1 MASNIATIL
10 IKLETQTADFKT
22 KLTTAGKQMETFGK
36 KTVTSTGKAEKGFK
50 GLQEKIRNTAGG
62 IAAVQG
68 PLGPFAGRLN
78 AIGSILGRVS
88 GTMLLFTA
96 ISAGVALGIKKM
108 ISAVS
113 NAERQFGKLEAILKA
128 TGGAAGLTLVEI
140 EDLAQKIGI
149 ETLASVQGVR
159 DAAGIMLTFKSITGD
174 TFKSALSL
182 AQDLAEVGFGDLKT
196 ASTQLGKAL
205 EDPIV
210 GLGALKRVGV
220 SFSDEQKEMIRVLD
234 MTGRKAQAQE
244 IILKALNE
252 QVGGAGKKAAKG
264 LAGAVDSLGEKLN
277 IFFETSDFGIAIV
290 NGLTWAINALANAF
304 DDTDKAASS
313 MKSLSKVE
321 AEIER
326 IQKQIDDRTKLLED
340 QSIIGLDPESEDKR
354 LNDLQKKLEQFYA
367 RKKDLETKEEI
378 EKNKKKNSN
387 EPIIT
392 QESKLA
398 KARKDNNEEFIK
410 QNKHEIDGFGKTES
424 ELRLHNKLY
433 EIQEKLFKEL
443 KSTGV
448 DAQVAVQEQ
457 MAITTPLIIEQ
468 ERLYTEAA
476 NRQRD
481 LDAIAKGVGDTFSS
495 VGDKIS
501 DAMFRGKLATLNFKD
516 ILLEAVIALQKMVFK
531 VLVLDEI
538 QRKIEERIKGSKGF
552 SLGDIFGAISGAF
565 GGNGGAMAGDG
576 YASGGTV
583 QANTPS
589 LVGERGPELFVPNSS
604 GKIVNGSD
612 TRSAMS
618 GGSGVNITQNLNFT
632 VGITNTVRAEVMNML
647 PAIQQSTLNA
657 VAEAK
662 QRGGK
667 FSKAFG

>member
-36 KTVTSTGKAEKGFK
+36 KTVDSTAKAEKGFK
-50 GLQEKIRNTAGG
+50 GLQEKLRNTAGG

-78 AIGSILGRVS
+78 ALGAIIGRVTFS
-88 GTMLLFTA
+88 MLIFTA
-96 ISAGVALGIKKM
+96 ATAGTLLVMKKM
-108 ISAVS
+108 VAAVS
-113 NAERQFGKLEAILKA
+113 NSERQFGKLTAILKA
-128 TGGAAGLTLVEI
+128 TGGAAGLTLSDI
-140 EDLAQKIGI
+140 EDLSQKIGI

-174 TFKSALSL
+174 TFREALTL

-205 EDPIV
+205 EDPIA

-220 SFSDEQKEMIRVLD
+220 SFTDQQKETIRVLT
-234 MTGRKAQAQE
+234 MTGRKAEAQT
-244 IILKALNE
+244 IILKALKTQLGE
-252 QVGGAGKKAAKG
+252 SGPEAAKG
-264 LAGAVDSLGEKLN
+264 FAGAVDSLGERFN
-277 IFFETSDFGIAIV
+277 IFFEQATVGIKITE
-290 NGLTWAINALANAF
+290 GLTWAIQGLADAF
-304 DDTDKAASS
+304 ANTDKEASTFQGI
-313 MKSLSKVE
+313 KQVE
-321 AEIER
+321 KEIER
-326 IQKQIDDRTKLLED
+326 IQKQIDKKSEEAKG
-340 QSIIGLDPESEDKR
+340 SILGLDEEDTR
-354 LNDLQKKLEQFYA
+354 LAFLQEHIQTFYAQLKKLREEEEKAKDKINSKKAIQQINDLAEL
-367 RKKDLETKEEI
+367 RKKN
-378 EKNKKKNSN
+378 NK
-387 EPIIT
+387 
-392 QESKLA
+392 
-398 KARKDNNEEFIK
+398 EFIK
-410 QNKHEIDGFGKTES
+410 QNQHEIEGFGKTES

-443 KSTGV
+443 KSTSA
-448 DAQVAVQEQ
+448 DAQEQVREQ
-457 MAITTPLIIEQ
+457 MEATTPIIIEQ
-468 ERLYTEAA
+468 NKLYEEAA

-481 LDAIAKGVGDTFSS
+481 LDAVAKGVGDTFSS

>member
-36 KTVTSTGKAEKGFK
+36 KTVDSTAKAEKGFK
-50 GLQEKIRNTAGG
+50 GLQEKLRNTAGG

-78 AIGSILGRVS
+78 ALGAIIGRVTFS
-88 GTMLLFTA
+88 MLIFTA
-96 ISAGVALGIKKM
+96 ATAGTLLVMKKM
-108 ISAVS
+108 VAAVS
-113 NAERQFGKLEAILKA
+113 NSERQFGKLTAILKA
-128 TGGAAGLTLVEI
+128 TGGAAGLTLSDI
-140 EDLAQKIGI
+140 EDLSQKIGI

-174 TFKSALSL
+174 TFREALTL

-205 EDPIV
+205 EDPIA

-220 SFSDEQKEMIRVLD
+220 SFTDQQKETIRVLT
-234 MTGRKAQAQE
+234 MTGRKAEAQT
-244 IILKALNE
+244 IILKALKTQLGE
-252 QVGGAGKKAAKG
+252 SGPEAAKG
-264 LAGAVDSLGEKLN
+264 FAGAVDSLGERFN
-277 IFFETSDFGIAIV
+277 IFFEQATVGIKITE
-290 NGLTWAINALANAF
+290 GLTWAIQGLADAF
-304 DDTDKAASS
+304 ANTDKEASTFQGI
-313 MKSLSKVE
+313 KQVE
-321 AEIER
+321 KEIER
-326 IQKQIDDRTKLLED
+326 IQKQIDKKSEEAKG
-340 QSIIGLDPESEDKR
+340 SILGLDEEDTR
-354 LNDLQKKLEQFYA
+354 LAFLQEHIQTFYAQLKKLREEDEKAKDKINSKKAIQEINDLAEL
-367 RKKDLETKEEI
+367 RKKN
-378 EKNKKKNSN
+378 NK
-387 EPIIT
+387 
-392 QESKLA
+392 
-398 KARKDNNEEFIK
+398 EFIK
-410 QNKHEIDGFGKTES
+410 QNQHEIEGFGKTES

-443 KSTGV
+443 KSTSA
-448 DAQVAVQEQ
+448 DAQEQVREQ
-457 MAITTPLIIEQ
+457 MEETTPIIIEQ
-468 ERLYTEAA
+468 NKLYEEAA

-481 LDAIAKGVGDTFSS
+481 LDAVAKGVGDTFSS

>member
-36 KTVTSTGKAEKGFK
+36 KTVDSTAKAEKGFK
-50 GLQEKIRNTAGG
+50 GLQEKLRNTAGG

-78 AIGSILGRVS
+78 ALGAIIGRVTFS
-88 GTMLLFTA
+88 MLIFTA
-96 ISAGVALGIKKM
+96 ATAGTLLVMKKM
-108 ISAVS
+108 VAAVS
-113 NAERQFGKLEAILKA
+113 NSERQFGKLEAILKA
-128 TGGAAGLTLVEI
+128 TGGAAGLTLSDI
-140 EDLAQKIGI
+140 EDLSQKIGI

-174 TFKSALSL
+174 TFREALTL

-205 EDPIV
+205 EDPIA

-220 SFSDEQKEMIRVLD
+220 SFTDQQKETIRVLT
-234 MTGRKAQAQE
+234 MTGRKAEAQT
-244 IILKALNE
+244 IILKALKTQLGE
-252 QVGGAGKKAAKG
+252 SGPEAAKG
-264 LAGAVDSLGEKLN
+264 FAGAVDSLGERFN
-277 IFFETSDFGIAIV
+277 IFFEQATVGIKITE
-290 NGLTWAINALANAF
+290 GLTWAIQGLANAF
-304 DDTDKAASS
+304 ANTDKEASTFQGI
-313 MKSLSKVE
+313 KQVE
-321 AEIER
+321 KEIER
-326 IQKQIDDRTKLLED
+326 IQKQIDKKSEEAKG
-340 QSIIGLDPESEDKR
+340 SILGLDEEDTR
-354 LNDLQKKLEQFYA
+354 LAFLQEHIQTFYAQLKKLREEDEKAKDKINSKKAIQQINDLAEL
-367 RKKDLETKEEI
+367 RKKN
-378 EKNKKKNSN
+378 NK
-387 EPIIT
+387 
-392 QESKLA
+392 
-398 KARKDNNEEFIK
+398 EFIK
-410 QNKHEIDGFGKTES
+410 QNQHEIEGFGKTES

-443 KSTGV
+443 KSTSA
-448 DAQVAVQEQ
+448 DAQEQVREQ
-457 MAITTPLIIEQ
+457 MEATTPIIIEQ
-468 ERLYTEAA
+468 NKLYEEAA

-481 LDAIAKGVGDTFSS
+481 LDAVAKGVGDTFSS

>member
-36 KTVTSTGKAEKGFK
+36 KTVDSTAKAEKGFK
-50 GLQEKIRNTAGG
+50 GLQEKLRNTAGG

-78 AIGSILGRVS
+78 ALGAIIGRVTFS
-88 GTMLLFTA
+88 MLIFTA
-96 ISAGVALGIKKM
+96 ATAGTLLVMKKM
-108 ISAVS
+108 VAAVS
-113 NAERQFGKLEAILKA
+113 NSERQFGKLTAILKA
-128 TGGAAGLTLVEI
+128 TGGAAGLTLSDI
-140 EDLAQKIGI
+140 EDLSQKIGI

-174 TFKSALSL
+174 TFREALTL

-205 EDPIV
+205 EDPIA

-220 SFSDEQKEMIRVLD
+220 SFTDQQKETIRVLT
-234 MTGRKAQAQE
+234 MTGRKAEAQT
-244 IILKALNE
+244 IILKALKTQLGE
-252 QVGGAGKKAAKG
+252 SGPEAAKG
-264 LAGAVDSLGEKLN
+264 FAGAVDSLGERFN
-277 IFFETSDFGIAIV
+277 IFFEQATVGIKITE
-290 NGLTWAINALANAF
+290 GLTWAIQGLADAF
-304 DDTDKAASS
+304 ANTDKEASTFQGI
-313 MKSLSKVE
+313 KQVE
-321 AEIER
+321 KEIER
-326 IQKQIDDRTKLLED
+326 IQKQIDKKSEEAKG
-340 QSIIGLDPESEDKR
+340 SILGLDEEDTR
-354 LNDLQKKLEQFYA
+354 LAFLQEHIQTFYAQLKKLREEDEKAKDKINSKKAIQQINDLAEL
-367 RKKDLETKEEI
+367 RKKN
-378 EKNKKKNSN
+378 NK
-387 EPIIT
+387 
-392 QESKLA
+392 
-398 KARKDNNEEFIK
+398 EFIK
-410 QNKHEIDGFGKTES
+410 QNQHEIEGFGKTES

-443 KSTGV
+443 KSTSA
-448 DAQVAVQEQ
+448 DAQEQVREQ
-457 MAITTPLIIEQ
+457 MEATTPIIIEQ
-468 ERLYTEAA
+468 NKLYEEAA

-481 LDAIAKGVGDTFSS
+481 LDAVAKGVGDTFSS

-565 GGNGGAMAGDG
+565 GGNGGNVGAHAGSAG
-576 YASGGTV
+576 GGTI
-583 QANTPS
+583 QQGSPT
-589 LVGERGPELFVPNSS
+589 LVGERGPELFIPNSA
-604 GKIVNGSD
+604 GNIKNNSD
-612 TRSAMS
+612 SKSLMS

>member
-36 KTVTSTGKAEKGFK
+36 KTVDSTAKAEKGFK
-50 GLQEKIRNTAGG
+50 GLQEKLRNTAGG

-78 AIGSILGRVS
+78 ALGAIIGRVTFS
-88 GTMLLFTA
+88 MLIFTA
-96 ISAGVALGIKKM
+96 ATAGTLLVMKKM
-108 ISAVS
+108 VAAVS
-113 NAERQFGKLEAILKA
+113 NSERQFGKLTAILRA
-128 TGGAAGLTLVEI
+128 TGGAAGLTLSDI
-140 EDLAQKIGI
+140 EDLSQKIGI

-174 TFKSALSL
+174 TFREALTL

-205 EDPIV
+205 EDPIA

-220 SFSDEQKEMIRVLD
+220 SFTDQQKETIRVLT
-234 MTGRKAQAQE
+234 MTGRKAEAQT
-244 IILKALNE
+244 IILKALKTQLGE
-252 QVGGAGKKAAKG
+252 SGPEAAKG
-264 LAGAVDSLGEKLN
+264 FAGAVDSLGERFN
-277 IFFETSDFGIAIV
+277 IFFEQATVGIKITE
-290 NGLTWAINALANAF
+290 GLTWAIQGLADAF
-304 DDTDKAASS
+304 ANTDKEASTFQGI
-313 MKSLSKVE
+313 KQVE
-321 AEIER
+321 KEIER
-326 IQKQIDDRTKLLED
+326 IQKQIDKKSEEAKG
-340 QSIIGLDPESEDKR
+340 SILGLDEEDTR
-354 LNDLQKKLEQFYA
+354 LAFLQEHIQTFYAQLKKLREEDEKAKDKINSKKAIQQINDLAEL
-367 RKKDLETKEEI
+367 RKKN
-378 EKNKKKNSN
+378 NK
-387 EPIIT
+387 
-392 QESKLA
+392 
-398 KARKDNNEEFIK
+398 EFIK
-410 QNKHEIDGFGKTES
+410 QNQHEIEGFGKTES

-443 KSTGV
+443 KSTSA
-448 DAQVAVQEQ
+448 DAQEQVREQ
-457 MAITTPLIIEQ
+457 MEATTPIIIEQ
-468 ERLYTEAA
+468 NKLYEEAA

-481 LDAIAKGVGDTFSS
+481 LDAVAKGVGDTFSS

>member
-36 KTVTSTGKAEKGFK
+36 KTVDSTAKAEKGFK
-50 GLQEKIRNTAGG
+50 GLQEKLRNTAGG

-78 AIGSILGRVS
+78 ALGAIIGRVTFS
-88 GTMLLFTA
+88 MLIFTA
-96 ISAGVALGIKKM
+96 ATAGTLLVMKKM
-108 ISAVS
+108 VAAVS
-113 NAERQFGKLEAILKA
+113 NSERQFGKLTAILKA
-128 TGGAAGLTLVEI
+128 TGGAAGLTLSDI
-140 EDLAQKIGI
+140 EDLSQKIGI

-174 TFKSALSL
+174 TFREALTL

-205 EDPIV
+205 EDPIA

-220 SFSDEQKEMIRVLD
+220 SFTDQQKETIRVLT
-234 MTGRKAQAQE
+234 MTGRKAEAQT
-244 IILKALNE
+244 IILKALKTQLGE
-252 QVGGAGKKAAKG
+252 SGPEAAKG
-264 LAGAVDSLGEKLN
+264 FAGAVDSLGERFN
-277 IFFETSDFGIAIV
+277 IFFEQATVGIKITE
-290 NGLTWAINALANAF
+290 GLTWAIQGLADAF
-304 DDTDKAASS
+304 ANTDKEASTFQGI
-313 MKSLSKVE
+313 KQVE
-321 AEIER
+321 KEIER
-326 IQKQIDDRTKLLED
+326 IQKQIDKKSEEAKG
-340 QSIIGLDPESEDKR
+340 SILGLDEEDTR
-354 LNDLQKKLEQFYA
+354 LGFLQEHIQTFYAQLKKLREEEEKAKDKINSKKAIQQINDLAEL
-367 RKKDLETKEEI
+367 RKKN
-378 EKNKKKNSN
+378 NK
-387 EPIIT
+387 
-392 QESKLA
+392 
-398 KARKDNNEEFIK
+398 EFIK
-410 QNKHEIDGFGKTES
+410 QNQHEIEGFGKTES

-443 KSTGV
+443 KSTSA
-448 DAQVAVQEQ
+448 DAQEQVREQ
-457 MAITTPLIIEQ
+457 MEATTPIIIEQ
-468 ERLYTEAA
+468 NKLYEEAA

-481 LDAIAKGVGDTFSS
+481 LDAVAKGVGDTFSS

>member
-36 KTVTSTGKAEKGFK
+36 KTVDSTAKAEKGFK
-50 GLQEKIRNTAGG
+50 GLQEKLRNTAGG

-78 AIGSILGRVS
+78 ALGAIIGRVTFS
-88 GTMLLFTA
+88 MLIFTA
-96 ISAGVALGIKKM
+96 ATAGTLLVIKKM
-108 ISAVS
+108 VAAVS
-113 NAERQFGKLEAILKA
+113 NSERQFGKLEAILKA
-128 TGGAAGLTLVEI
+128 TGHAAGLTLSDI
-140 EDLAQKIGI
+140 EDLSQQIGI

-174 TFKSALSL
+174 TFREALTL

-205 EDPIV
+205 EDPIA

-252 QVGGAGKKAAKG
+252 QVGKAGKKAAKG
-264 LAGAVDSLGEKLN
+264 FAGAVDSLGERFN
-277 IFFETSDFGIAIV
+277 IFFEQATVGIAITE
-290 NGLTWAINALANAF
+290 GLTWAIQGLADAF
-304 DDTDKAASS
+304 ANTDKEASTF
-313 MKSLSKVE
+313 KGIKQVE
-321 AEIER
+321 KEIER
-326 IQKQIDDRTKLLED
+326 IQKQIDKKSEEAKGL
-340 QSIIGLDPESEDKR
+340 IPGLDEEDTR
-354 LNDLQKKLEQFYA
+354 LGFLQEHIQTFYAQLKKLREEDEKAKDKINSKKAIQQINDLAEL
-367 RKKDLETKEEI
+367 RKKN
-378 EKNKKKNSN
+378 NK
-387 EPIIT
+387 
-392 QESKLA
+392 
-398 KARKDNNEEFIK
+398 EFIK
-410 QNKHEIDGFGKTES
+410 QNQHEIEGFGKTES

-443 KSTGV
+443 KSTSA
-448 DAQVAVQEQ
+448 DAQEQVREQ
-457 MAITTPLIIEQ
+457 MEATTPIIIEQ
-468 ERLYTEAA
+468 NKLYEEAA

-481 LDAIAKGVGDTFSS
+481 LDAVAKGVGDTFSS

>member
-36 KTVTSTGKAEKGFK
+36 KTVDSTAKAEKGFK
-50 GLQEKIRNTAGG
+50 GLQEKLRNTAGG

-78 AIGSILGRVS
+78 ALGAIIGRVTFS
-88 GTMLLFTA
+88 MLIFTA
-96 ISAGVALGIKKM
+96 ATAGTLLVMKKM
-108 ISAVS
+108 VAAVS
-113 NAERQFGKLEAILKA
+113 NSERQFGKLTAILKA
-128 TGGAAGLTLVEI
+128 TGGAAGLTLSDI
-140 EDLAQKIGI
+140 EDLSQKIGI

-174 TFKSALSL
+174 TFREALTL

-205 EDPIV
+205 EDPIA

-220 SFSDEQKEMIRVLD
+220 SFTDQQKETIRVLT
-234 MTGRKAQAQE
+234 MTGRKAEAQT
-244 IILKALNE
+244 IILKALKTQLGE
-252 QVGGAGKKAAKG
+252 SGPEAAKG
-264 LAGAVDSLGEKLN
+264 FAGAVDSLGERFN
-277 IFFETSDFGIAIV
+277 IFFEQATVGIKITE
-290 NGLTWAINALANAF
+290 GLTWAIQGLADAF
-304 DDTDKAASS
+304 ANTDKEASTFQGI
-313 MKSLSKVE
+313 KQVE
-321 AEIER
+321 KEIER
-326 IQKQIDDRTKLLED
+326 IQKQIDKKSEEAKG
-340 QSIIGLDPESEDKR
+340 SILGLDEEDTR
-354 LNDLQKKLEQFYA
+354 LAFLQEHIQTFYAQLKKLREEDEKAKDKINSKKAIQQINDLAEL
-367 RKKDLETKEEI
+367 RKKN
-378 EKNKKKNSN
+378 NK
-387 EPIIT
+387 
-392 QESKLA
+392 
-398 KARKDNNEEFIK
+398 EFIK
-410 QNKHEIDGFGKTES
+410 QNQHEIEGFGKTES

-443 KSTGV
+443 KSTSA
-448 DAQVAVQEQ
+448 DAQEQVREQ
-457 MAITTPLIIEQ
+457 MEATTPIIIEQ
-468 ERLYTEAA
+468 NKLYEEAA

-481 LDAIAKGVGDTFSS
+481 LDAVAKGVGDTFSS

-565 GGNGGAMAGDG
+565 GGNGGAIAGDG

>member
-290 NGLTWAINALANAF
+290 NGLTWAMNKLANAF

-321 AEIER
+321 AEIEK
-326 IQKQIDDRTKLLED
+326 IQKQIDARSKLLAD
-340 QSIIGLDPESEDKR
+340 QSIIGLDPQSEDKR
-354 LNDLQKKLEQFYA
+354 LNDLQKKYMEFIFQQKLLKVED
-367 RKKDLETKEEI
+367 KVNKDKLD
-378 EKNKKKNSN
+378 KN
-387 EPIIT
+387 PAIT

-565 GGNGGAMAGDG
+565 GGNGGAIAGDG

>member
-36 KTVTSTGKAEKGFK
+36 KTVDSTAKAEKGFK
-50 GLQEKIRNTAGG
+50 GLQEKLRNTAGG

-78 AIGSILGRVS
+78 ALGAIIGRVTFS
-88 GTMLLFTA
+88 MLIFTA
-96 ISAGVALGIKKM
+96 ATAGTLLVMKKM
-108 ISAVS
+108 VAAVS
-113 NAERQFGKLEAILKA
+113 NSERQFGKLEAILKA
-128 TGGAAGLTLVEI
+128 TGHAAGLTLSDI
-140 EDLAQKIGI
+140 EDLSQQIGI

-205 EDPIV
+205 EDPIA

-220 SFSDEQKEMIRVLD
+220 SFTDQQKETIRVLT
-234 MTGRKAQAQE
+234 MTGRKAEAQT
-244 IILKALNE
+244 IILKALKTQLGE
-252 QVGGAGKKAAKG
+252 SGPEAAKG
-264 LAGAVDSLGEKLN
+264 FAGAVDSLGERFN
-277 IFFETSDFGIAIV
+277 IFFEQATVGIAITE
-290 NGLTWAINALANAF
+290 GLTWAIQGLADAF
-304 DDTDKAASS
+304 ANTDKEASTF
-313 MKSLSKVE
+313 KGIKQVE
-321 AEIER
+321 KEIER
-326 IQKQIDDRTKLLED
+326 IQKQIDKKIEESKDF
-340 QSIIGLDPESEDKR
+340 IPGLDETDTR
-354 LNDLQKKLEQFYA
+354 LGFLQEHIQTFYAQLKKLREEEEKA
-367 RKKDLETKEEI
+367 KAKISNKKAVEEVNKLANIRKK
-378 EKNKKKNSN
+378 
-387 EPIIT
+387 
-392 QESKLA
+392 
-398 KARKDNNEEFIK
+398 NNEEFVK
-410 QNKHEIDGFGKTES
+410 QNQHEIEGFGKTES

-443 KSTGV
+443 KSTSA
-448 DAQVAVQEQ
+448 DAQEQVREQ
-457 MAITTPLIIEQ
+457 MEATTPIIIEQ
-468 ERLYTEAA
+468 NKLYEEAA

-481 LDAIAKGVGDTFSS
+481 LDAVAKGVGDTFSS

-565 GGNGGAMAGDG
+565 GGNDGAMAGDG

>member
-36 KTVTSTGKAEKGFK
+36 KTVDSTAKAEKGFK
-50 GLQEKIRNTAGG
+50 GLQEKLRNTAGG

-78 AIGSILGRVS
+78 ALGAIIGRVTFS
-88 GTMLLFTA
+88 MLIFTA
-96 ISAGVALGIKKM
+96 ATAGTLLVMKKM
-108 ISAVS
+108 VAAVS
-113 NAERQFGKLEAILKA
+113 NSERQFGKLTAILRA
-128 TGGAAGLTLVEI
+128 TGGAAGLTLSDI
-140 EDLAQKIGI
+140 EDLSQKIGI

-174 TFKSALSL
+174 TFREALTL

-205 EDPIV
+205 EDPIA

-220 SFSDEQKEMIRVLD
+220 SFTDQQKETIRVLT
-234 MTGRKAQAQE
+234 MTGRKAEAQT
-244 IILKALNE
+244 IILKALKTQLGE
-252 QVGGAGKKAAKG
+252 SGPEAAKG
-264 LAGAVDSLGEKLN
+264 FAGAVDSLGERFN
-277 IFFETSDFGIAIV
+277 IFFEQATVGIKITE
-290 NGLTWAINALANAF
+290 GLTWAIQGLADAF
-304 DDTDKAASS
+304 ANTDKEASTFQGI
-313 MKSLSKVE
+313 KQVE
-321 AEIER
+321 KEIER
-326 IQKQIDDRTKLLED
+326 IQKQIDKKSEEAKG
-340 QSIIGLDPESEDKR
+340 SILGLDEEDTR
-354 LNDLQKKLEQFYA
+354 LAFLQEHIQTFYAQLKKLREEEEKAKDKINSKKAIQQINDLAEL
-367 RKKDLETKEEI
+367 RKKN
-378 EKNKKKNSN
+378 NK
-387 EPIIT
+387 
-392 QESKLA
+392 
-398 KARKDNNEEFIK
+398 EFIK
-410 QNKHEIDGFGKTES
+410 QNQHEIEGFGKTES

-443 KSTGV
+443 KSTSA
-448 DAQVAVQEQ
+448 DAQEQVREQ
-457 MAITTPLIIEQ
+457 MEATTPIIIEQ
-468 ERLYTEAA
+468 NKLYEEAA

-481 LDAIAKGVGDTFSS
+481 LDAVAKGVGDTFSS

>member
-1 MASNIATIL
+1 
-10 IKLETQTADFKT
+10 
-22 KLTTAGKQMETFGK
+22 
-36 KTVTSTGKAEKGFK
+36 
-50 GLQEKIRNTAGG
+50 
-62 IAAVQG
+62 
-68 PLGPFAGRLN
+68 
-78 AIGSILGRVS
+78 
-88 GTMLLFTA
+88 MLLFTA
-96 ISAGVALGIKKM
+96 ISATVALAIKKM

-205 EDPIV
+205 EDPVV

-264 LAGAVDSLGEKLN
+264 LSGAVDSLGEKLN

-290 NGLTWAINALANAF
+290 NGLTWAINKLANAF

-321 AEIER
+321 AEIEK
-326 IQKQIDDRTKLLED
+326 IQKQIDARSKLLAD
-340 QSIIGLDPESEDKR
+340 QSIIGLDPQSEDKR
-354 LNDLQKKLEQFYA
+354 LNDLQKKYMEFIFQQKLLKVEDKVNKDKLDKNPA
-367 RKKDLETKEEI
+367 ITEAHKLRNIRKK
-378 EKNKKKNSN
+378 
-387 EPIIT
+387 
-392 QESKLA
+392 
-398 KARKDNNEEFIK
+398 NNEEFIK
-410 QNKHEIDGFGKTES
+410 QNQHEIEGFGKTES

-443 KSTGV
+443 KSTGA
-448 DAQVAVQEQ
+448 DAQEQVREQ
-457 MAITTPLIIEQ
+457 MEATTPIIIEQ
-468 ERLYTEAA
+468 NKLYEEAA

-481 LDAIAKGVGDTFSS
+481 LDAVAKGVGETFSD

-565 GGNGGAMAGDG
+565 GGNGGAMCRRWICFWW
-576 YASGGTV
+576 Y
-583 QANTPS
+583 
-589 LVGERGPELFVPNSS
+589 
-604 GKIVNGSD
+604 
-612 TRSAMS
+612 
-618 GGSGVNITQNLNFT
+618 
-632 VGITNTVRAEVMNML
+632 
-647 PAIQQSTLNA
+647 
-657 VAEAK
+657 
-662 QRGGK
+662 
-667 FSKAFG
+667 

>member
-78 AIGSILGRVS
+78 ALGAIIGRVTFS
-88 GTMLLFTA
+88 MLIFTA
-96 ISAGVALGIKKM
+96 ATAGTLLVIKKM
-108 ISAVS
+108 VAAVS
-113 NAERQFGKLEAILKA
+113 NSERQFGKLTAILKA
-128 TGGAAGLTLVEI
+128 TGGAAGLTLSDI
-140 EDLAQKIGI
+140 EDLSQKIGI

-205 EDPIV
+205 EDPIA

-321 AEIER
+321 AEIEK
-326 IQKQIDDRTKLLED
+326 IQKQIDARSKLLAD

-354 LNDLQKKLEQFYA
+354 LNDLQKKYMEFIFQQKLLKVEDKVNKDKLDKNPA
-367 RKKDLETKEEI
+367 ITEAHKLRNIRKK
-378 EKNKKKNSN
+378 
-387 EPIIT
+387 
-392 QESKLA
+392 
-398 KARKDNNEEFIK
+398 NNEEFIK
-410 QNKHEIDGFGKTES
+410 QNQHEIEGFGKTES

-443 KSTGV
+443 KSTGA
-448 DAQVAVQEQ
+448 DAQEQVREQ
-457 MAITTPLIIEQ
+457 MEATTPIIIEQ
-468 ERLYTEAA
+468 NRLYEEAA

>member
-36 KTVTSTGKAEKGFK
+36 KTVDSTAKAEKGFK
-50 GLQEKIRNTAGG
+50 GLQEKLRNTAGG

-78 AIGSILGRVS
+78 ALGAIIGRVTFS
-88 GTMLLFTA
+88 MLIFTA
-96 ISAGVALGIKKM
+96 ATAGTLLVIKKM
-108 ISAVS
+108 VAAVS
-113 NAERQFGKLEAILKA
+113 NSERQFGKLTAILKA
-128 TGGAAGLTLVEI
+128 TGGAAGLTLSDI
-140 EDLAQKIGI
+140 EDLSQKIGI

-174 TFKSALSL
+174 TFREALTL

-205 EDPIV
+205 EDPIA

-220 SFSDEQKEMIRVLD
+220 SFTDQQKETIRVLT
-234 MTGRKAQAQE
+234 MTGRKAEAQT
-244 IILKALNE
+244 IILKALKTQLGE
-252 QVGGAGKKAAKG
+252 SGPEAAKG
-264 LAGAVDSLGEKLN
+264 FAGAVDSLGERFN
-277 IFFETSDFGIAIV
+277 IFFEQATVGIKITE
-290 NGLTWAINALANAF
+290 GLTWAIQGLANAF
-304 DDTDKAASS
+304 ANTDKEASTFQGI
-313 MKSLSKVE
+313 KQVE
-321 AEIER
+321 KEIER
-326 IQKQIDDRTKLLED
+326 IQKQIDKKSEEAKG
-340 QSIIGLDPESEDKR
+340 SILGLDEEDTR
-354 LNDLQKKLEQFYA
+354 LAFLQEHIQTFYAQLKKLREEDEKAKDKINSKKAIQQINDLAEL
-367 RKKDLETKEEI
+367 RKKN
-378 EKNKKKNSN
+378 NK
-387 EPIIT
+387 
-392 QESKLA
+392 
-398 KARKDNNEEFIK
+398 EFIK
-410 QNKHEIDGFGKTES
+410 QNQHEIEGFGKTES

-443 KSTGV
+443 KSTSA
-448 DAQVAVQEQ
+448 DAQEQVREQ
-457 MAITTPLIIEQ
+457 MEATTPIIIEQ
-468 ERLYTEAA
+468 NKLYEEAA

-481 LDAIAKGVGDTFSS
+481 LDAVAKGVGDTFSS

-565 GGNGGAMAGDG
+565 GGNGGAIEGDG

>member
-22 KLTTAGKQMETFGK
+22 KLTTAGKQVETFGK

-50 GLQEKIRNTAGG
+50 GLQEKLRNTAGG

-78 AIGSILGRVS
+78 AIGAIMGRVS

-96 ISAGVALGIKKM
+96 ISAGLALGIKKM

-149 ETLASVQGVR
+149 ETLASVSGVR

-264 LAGAVDSLGEKLN
+264 LAGAIDSLGEKLN

-290 NGLTWAINALANAF
+290 NGLTWAMNKLANAF

-321 AEIER
+321 AEIEK
-326 IQKQIDDRTKLLED
+326 IQKQIDARSKLLAD
-340 QSIIGLDPESEDKR
+340 QSIIGLDPQSEDKR
-354 LNDLQKKLEQFYA
+354 LNDLQKKYMEFIFQQKLLKVED
-367 RKKDLETKEEI
+367 KVNKDKLD
-378 EKNKKKNSN
+378 KN
-387 EPIIT
+387 PAIT

-565 GGNGGAMAGDG
+565 GGNGGAIAGDG

>member
-36 KTVTSTGKAEKGFK
+36 KTVDSTAKAEKGFK
-50 GLQEKIRNTAGG
+50 GLQEKLRNTAGG

-78 AIGSILGRVS
+78 ALGAIIGRVTFS
-88 GTMLLFTA
+88 MLIFTA
-96 ISAGVALGIKKM
+96 ATAGTLLVMKKM
-108 ISAVS
+108 VAAVS
-113 NAERQFGKLEAILKA
+113 NSERQFGKLTAILKA
-128 TGGAAGLTLVEI
+128 TGGAAGLTLSDI
-140 EDLAQKIGI
+140 EDLSQKIGI

-174 TFKSALSL
+174 TFREALTL

-205 EDPIV
+205 EDPIA

-220 SFSDEQKEMIRVLD
+220 SFTDQQKETIRVLT
-234 MTGRKAQAQE
+234 MTGRKAEAQT
-244 IILKALNE
+244 IILKALKE
-252 QVGGAGKKAAKG
+252 QLGESGPEAAKG
-264 LAGAVDSLGEKLN
+264 FAGAVDSLGERFN
-277 IFFETSDFGIAIV
+277 IFFEQATVGIKITE
-290 NGLTWAINALANAF
+290 GLTWAIQGLADAF
-304 DDTDKAASS
+304 ANTDKEASTFQGI
-313 MKSLSKVE
+313 KQVE
-321 AEIER
+321 KEIER
-326 IQKQIDDRTKLLED
+326 IQKQIDKKSEEAKG
-340 QSIIGLDPESEDKR
+340 SILGLDEEDTR
-354 LNDLQKKLEQFYA
+354 LGFLQEHIQTFYAQLKKLREEEEKAKDKINSKKAIQQINDLAEL
-367 RKKDLETKEEI
+367 RKKN
-378 EKNKKKNSN
+378 NK
-387 EPIIT
+387 
-392 QESKLA
+392 
-398 KARKDNNEEFIK
+398 EFIK
-410 QNKHEIDGFGKTES
+410 QNQHEIEGFGKTES

-443 KSTGV
+443 KSTSA
-448 DAQVAVQEQ
+448 DAQEQVREQ
-457 MAITTPLIIEQ
+457 MEATTPIIIEQ
-468 ERLYTEAA
+468 NKLYEEAA

-481 LDAIAKGVGDTFSS
+481 LDAVAKGVGDTFSS

>member
-10 IKLETQTADFKT
+10 IKLETQTSGFKT
-22 KLTTAGKQMETFGK
+22 KLNTASKQVETFGK
-36 KTVTSTGKAEKGFK
+36 KTVTSTKKAEKGFK
-50 GLQEKIRNTAGG
+50 GLQEKLRNTAGG

-78 AIGSILGRVS
+78 AIGAIMGRVS

-128 TGGAAGLTLVEI
+128 TGGAAGLTLEEI
-140 EDLAQKIGI
+140 EGLAQKIGI
-149 ETLASVQGVR
+149 ETLASVSGVR

-205 EDPIV
+205 EDPIA

-220 SFSDEQKEMIRVLD
+220 SFSDEQRELIRVLD
-234 MTGRKAQAQE
+234 MTGRKAKAQE

-277 IFFETSDFGIAIV
+277 LFFETSDTGIAIV

-304 DDTDKAASS
+304 GDTDKAASS
-313 MKSLSKVE
+313 MKSLSKVD
-321 AEIER
+321 AEIAR
-326 IQKQIDDRTKLLED
+326 IQKQIQARTKLLEET
-340 QSIIGLDPESEDKR
+340 SIIGLDEEAEDKR
-354 LNDLQKKLEQFYA
+354 LNDLQKKYEEFIFQKKLLETEDKINKEKISNKPIIKESNKLA
-367 RKKDLETKEEI
+367 NIRKKN
-378 EKNKKKNSN
+378 NK
-387 EPIIT
+387 
-392 QESKLA
+392 
-398 KARKDNNEEFIK
+398 EFIK
-410 QNKHEIDGFGKTES
+410 QNQHEIDGFGKTES

-443 KSTGV
+443 KSTGA
-448 DAQVAVQEQ
+448 DAQEQVREQ
-457 MAITTPLIIEQ
+457 MEATTPLIIEQ
-468 ERLYTEAA
+468 NKLYEEAA

-495 VGDKIS
+495 LGDKIS
-501 DAMFRGKLATLNFKD
+501 DAMFRGKLSTLNFKD

-538 QRKIEERIKGSKGF
+538 QRKIEERIKKGRGGF
-552 SLGDIFGAISGAF
+552 SLGDVFGSIAGVFGGGSSGADI
-565 GGNGGAMAGDG
+565 GGSH
-576 YASGGTV
+576 ASGGTI
-583 QANTPS
+583 QTNTPS
-589 LVGERGPELFVPNSS
+589 LVGERGPELFIPNSS

-612 TRSAMS
+612 TKSAM
-618 GGSGVNITQNLNFT
+618 GGSSGVNITQNLNFT

>member
-36 KTVTSTGKAEKGFK
+36 KTVASTAQAEKGFK
-50 GLQEKIRNTAGG
+50 GLQEKLRNTAGG

-78 AIGSILGRVS
+78 ALGAIIGRVTFS
-88 GTMLLFTA
+88 MLIFTA
-96 ISAGVALGIKKM
+96 ATAGTLLVMKKM
-108 ISAVS
+108 VAAVS
-113 NAERQFGKLEAILKA
+113 NSERQFGKLTAILKA
-128 TGGAAGLTLVEI
+128 TGGAAGLTLSDI
-140 EDLAQKIGI
+140 EDLSQQIGI

-205 EDPIV
+205 EDPIA

-252 QVGGAGKKAAKG
+252 QVGKAGKKAAKG
-264 LAGAVDSLGEKLN
+264 FAGAVDSLGERFN
-277 IFFETSDFGIAIV
+277 IFFEQATVGIAITE
-290 NGLTWAINALANAF
+290 GLTWAIQGLADA
-304 DDTDKAASS
+304 DKEASTF
-313 MKSLSKVE
+313 KGIKQVE
-321 AEIER
+321 KEIER
-326 IQKQIDDRTKLLED
+326 IQKQIDKKIEESKDF
-340 QSIIGLDPESEDKR
+340 IPGLDETDTR
-354 LNDLQKKLEQFYA
+354 LGFLQEHIQTFYAQLKKLREEEEKA
-367 RKKDLETKEEI
+367 KAKISNKKAVEEVNKLANIRKK
-378 EKNKKKNSN
+378 
-387 EPIIT
+387 
-392 QESKLA
+392 
-398 KARKDNNEEFIK
+398 NNEEFVK
-410 QNKHEIDGFGKTES
+410 QNQHEIEGFGKTES

-443 KSTGV
+443 KSTSA
-448 DAQVAVQEQ
+448 DAQEQVREQ
-457 MAITTPLIIEQ
+457 MEATTPIIIEQ
-468 ERLYTEAA
+468 NKLYEEAA

-481 LDAIAKGVGDTFSS
+481 LDAVAKGVGDTFSS

-565 GGNGGAMAGDG
+565 GGNGGAIEGDG

>member
-36 KTVTSTGKAEKGFK
+36 KTVDSTAKAEKGFK
-50 GLQEKIRNTAGG
+50 GLQEKLRNTAGG

-78 AIGSILGRVS
+78 ALGAIIGRVTFS
-88 GTMLLFTA
+88 MLIFTA
-96 ISAGVALGIKKM
+96 ATAGTLLVMKKM
-108 ISAVS
+108 VAAVS
-113 NAERQFGKLEAILKA
+113 NSERQFGKLTAILKA
-128 TGGAAGLTLVEI
+128 TGGAAGLTLSDI
-140 EDLAQKIGI
+140 EDLSQKIGI

-174 TFKSALSL
+174 TFREALTL

-205 EDPIV
+205 EDPIA

-220 SFSDEQKEMIRVLD
+220 SFTDQQKETIRVLT
-234 MTGRKAQAQE
+234 MTGRKAEAQT
-244 IILKALNE
+244 IILKALKTQLGE
-252 QVGGAGKKAAKG
+252 SGPEAAKG
-264 LAGAVDSLGEKLN
+264 FAGAVDSLGERFN
-277 IFFETSDFGIAIV
+277 IFFEQATVGIKITE
-290 NGLTWAINALANAF
+290 GLTWAIQGLADAF
-304 DDTDKAASS
+304 ANTDKEASTFQGI
-313 MKSLSKVE
+313 KQVE
-321 AEIER
+321 KEIER
-326 IQKQIDDRTKLLED
+326 IQKQIDKKSEEAKG
-340 QSIIGLDPESEDKR
+340 SILGLDEEDTR
-354 LNDLQKKLEQFYA
+354 LAFLQEHIQTFYAQLKKLREEDEKAKDKINSKKAIQQINDLAEL
-367 RKKDLETKEEI
+367 RKKN
-378 EKNKKKNSN
+378 NK
-387 EPIIT
+387 
-392 QESKLA
+392 
-398 KARKDNNEEFIK
+398 EFIK
-410 QNKHEIDGFGKTES
+410 QNQHEIEGFGKTES

-443 KSTGV
+443 KSTSA
-448 DAQVAVQEQ
+448 DAQEQVREQ
-457 MAITTPLIIEQ
+457 MEATTPIIIEQ
-468 ERLYTEAA
+468 NKLYEEAA

-481 LDAIAKGVGDTFSS
+481 LDAVAKGVGDTFSS

>member
-36 KTVTSTGKAEKGFK
+36 KTVDSTAKAEKGFK
-50 GLQEKIRNTAGG
+50 GLQEKLRNTAGG

-78 AIGSILGRVS
+78 ALGAIIGRVTFS
-88 GTMLLFTA
+88 MLIFTA
-96 ISAGVALGIKKM
+96 ATAGTLLVMKKM
-108 ISAVS
+108 VAAVS
-113 NAERQFGKLEAILKA
+113 NSERQFGKLTAILKA
-128 TGGAAGLTLVEI
+128 TGGAAGLTLSDI
-140 EDLAQKIGI
+140 EDLSQKIGI

-174 TFKSALSL
+174 TFREALTL

-205 EDPIV
+205 EDPIA

-220 SFSDEQKEMIRVLD
+220 SFTDQQKETIRVLT
-234 MTGRKAQAQE
+234 MTGRKAEAQT
-244 IILKALNE
+244 IILKALKTQLGE
-252 QVGGAGKKAAKG
+252 SGPEAAKG
-264 LAGAVDSLGEKLN
+264 FAGAVDSLGERFN
-277 IFFETSDFGIAIV
+277 IFFEQATVGIKITE
-290 NGLTWAINALANAF
+290 GLTWAIQGLADAF
-304 DDTDKAASS
+304 ANTDKEASTFQGI
-313 MKSLSKVE
+313 KQVE
-321 AEIER
+321 KEIER
-326 IQKQIDDRTKLLED
+326 IQKQIDKKSEEAKDF
-340 QSIIGLDPESEDKR
+340 IPGLDETDTRLGFLQEHIQTFYAQLKKLREEEEKAKDKINSKKAIQQI
-354 LNDLQKKLEQFYA
+354 NDLAEL
-367 RKKDLETKEEI
+367 RKKN
-378 EKNKKKNSN
+378 NK
-387 EPIIT
+387 
-392 QESKLA
+392 
-398 KARKDNNEEFIK
+398 EFIK
-410 QNKHEIDGFGKTES
+410 QNQHEIEGFGKTES

-443 KSTGV
+443 KSTSA
-448 DAQVAVQEQ
+448 DAQEQVREQ
-457 MAITTPLIIEQ
+457 MEATTPIIIEQ
-468 ERLYTEAA
+468 NKLYEEAA

-481 LDAIAKGVGDTFSS
+481 LDAVAKGVGDTFSS

>member
-36 KTVTSTGKAEKGFK
+36 KTVASTAQAEKGFK
-50 GLQEKIRNTAGG
+50 GLQEKLRNTAGG

-78 AIGSILGRVS
+78 ALGAIIGRVTFS
-88 GTMLLFTA
+88 MLIFTA
-96 ISAGVALGIKKM
+96 ATAGTLLVMKKM
-108 ISAVS
+108 VAAVS
-113 NAERQFGKLEAILKA
+113 NSERQFGKLTAILKA
-128 TGGAAGLTLVEI
+128 TGGAAGLTLSDI
-140 EDLAQKIGI
+140 EDLSQKIGI

-205 EDPIV
+205 EDPIA

-220 SFSDEQKEMIRVLD
+220 SFTDQQKETIRVLT
-234 MTGRKAQAQE
+234 MTGRKAEAQT
-244 IILKALNE
+244 IILKALKTQLGE
-252 QVGGAGKKAAKG
+252 SGPEAAKG
-264 LAGAVDSLGEKLN
+264 FAGAVDSLGERFN
-277 IFFETSDFGIAIV
+277 IFFEQATVGIKITE
-290 NGLTWAINALANAF
+290 GLTWAIQGLANAF
-304 DDTDKAASS
+304 ANTDKEASTFQGI
-313 MKSLSKVE
+313 KQVE
-321 AEIER
+321 KEIER
-326 IQKQIDDRTKLLED
+326 IQKQIDKKSEEAKG
-340 QSIIGLDPESEDKR
+340 SILGLDEEDTR
-354 LNDLQKKLEQFYA
+354 LAFLQEHIQTFYAQLKKLREEDEKAKDKINSKKAIQQINDLAEL
-367 RKKDLETKEEI
+367 RKKN
-378 EKNKKKNSN
+378 NK
-387 EPIIT
+387 
-392 QESKLA
+392 
-398 KARKDNNEEFIK
+398 EFIK
-410 QNKHEIDGFGKTES
+410 QNQHEIEGFGKTES

-443 KSTGV
+443 KSTSA
-448 DAQVAVQEQ
+448 DAQEQVREQ
-457 MAITTPLIIEQ
+457 MEATTPIIIEQ
-468 ERLYTEAA
+468 NKLYEEAA

-481 LDAIAKGVGDTFSS
+481 LDAVAKGVGDTFSS

>member
-50 GLQEKIRNTAGG
+50 GLQEKLRNTAGG

-78 AIGSILGRVS
+78 AIGAIMGRVS

-96 ISAGVALGIKKM
+96 ISAGLALGIKKM

-149 ETLASVQGVR
+149 ETLASVSGVR

-321 AEIER
+321 AEIEK
-326 IQKQIDDRTKLLED
+326 IQKQIDARSKLLAD
-340 QSIIGLDPESEDKR
+340 QSIIGLDPQSEDKR
-354 LNDLQKKLEQFYA
+354 LNDLQKKYMEFIFQQKLLKVED
-367 RKKDLETKEEI
+367 KVNKDKLD
-378 EKNKKKNSN
+378 KN
-387 EPIIT
+387 PAIT

-565 GGNGGAMAGDG
+565 GGNGGAIAGDG

>member
-36 KTVTSTGKAEKGFK
+36 KTVDSTAKAEKGFK
-50 GLQEKIRNTAGG
+50 GLQEKLRNTAGG

-78 AIGSILGRVS
+78 ALGAIIGRVTFS
-88 GTMLLFTA
+88 MLIFTA
-96 ISAGVALGIKKM
+96 ATAGTLLVMKKM
-108 ISAVS
+108 VAAVS
-113 NAERQFGKLEAILKA
+113 NSERQFGKLTAILKA
-128 TGGAAGLTLVEI
+128 TGGAAGLTLSDI
-140 EDLAQKIGI
+140 EDLSQKIGI

-174 TFKSALSL
+174 TFREALTL

-205 EDPIV
+205 EDPIA

-220 SFSDEQKEMIRVLD
+220 SFTDQQKETIRVLT
-234 MTGRKAQAQE
+234 MTGRKAEAQT
-244 IILKALNE
+244 IILKALKTQLGE
-252 QVGGAGKKAAKG
+252 SGPEAAKG
-264 LAGAVDSLGEKLN
+264 FAGAVDSLGERFN
-277 IFFETSDFGIAIV
+277 IFFEQATVGIKITE
-290 NGLTWAINALANAF
+290 GLTWAIQGLADAF
-304 DDTDKAASS
+304 ANTDKEASTFQGI
-313 MKSLSKVE
+313 KQVE
-321 AEIER
+321 KEIER
-326 IQKQIDDRTKLLED
+326 IQKQIDKKSEEAKG
-340 QSIIGLDPESEDKR
+340 SILGLDEEDTR
-354 LNDLQKKLEQFYA
+354 LAFLQEHIQTFYAQLKKLREEEEKAKDKINSKKAIQEINDLAEL
-367 RKKDLETKEEI
+367 RKKN
-378 EKNKKKNSN
+378 NK
-387 EPIIT
+387 
-392 QESKLA
+392 
-398 KARKDNNEEFIK
+398 EFIK
-410 QNKHEIDGFGKTES
+410 QNQHEIEGFGKTES

-443 KSTGV
+443 KSTSA
-448 DAQVAVQEQ
+448 DAQEQVREQ
-457 MAITTPLIIEQ
+457 MEETTPIIIEQ
-468 ERLYTEAA
+468 NKLYEEAA

-481 LDAIAKGVGDTFSS
+481 LDAVAKGVGDTFSS

>member
-36 KTVTSTGKAEKGFK
+36 KTVDSTAKAEKGFK
-50 GLQEKIRNTAGG
+50 GLQEKLRNTAGG

-78 AIGSILGRVS
+78 ALGAIIGRVTFS
-88 GTMLLFTA
+88 MLIFTA
-96 ISAGVALGIKKM
+96 ATAGTLLVMKKM
-108 ISAVS
+108 VAAVS
-113 NAERQFGKLEAILKA
+113 NSERQFGKLTAILKA
-128 TGGAAGLTLVEI
+128 TGGAAGLTLSDI
-140 EDLAQKIGI
+140 EDLSQKIGI

-174 TFKSALSL
+174 TFREALTL

-205 EDPIV
+205 EDPIA

-220 SFSDEQKEMIRVLD
+220 SFTDQQKETIRVLT
-234 MTGRKAQAQE
+234 MTGRKAEAQT
-244 IILKALNE
+244 IILKALKTQLGE
-252 QVGGAGKKAAKG
+252 SGPEAAKG
-264 LAGAVDSLGEKLN
+264 FAGAVDSLGERFN
-277 IFFETSDFGIAIV
+277 IFFEQATVGIKITE
-290 NGLTWAINALANAF
+290 GLTWAIQGLADAF
-304 DDTDKAASS
+304 ANTDKEASTFQGI
-313 MKSLSKVE
+313 KQVE
-321 AEIER
+321 KEIER
-326 IQKQIDDRTKLLED
+326 IQKQIDKKSEEAKG
-340 QSIIGLDPESEDKR
+340 SILGLDEEDTR
-354 LNDLQKKLEQFYA
+354 LAFLQEHIQTFYAQLKKLREEDEKAKDKINSKKAIQQINDLAEL
-367 RKKDLETKEEI
+367 RKKN
-378 EKNKKKNSN
+378 NK
-387 EPIIT
+387 
-392 QESKLA
+392 
-398 KARKDNNEEFIK
+398 EFIK
-410 QNKHEIDGFGKTES
+410 QNQHEIEGFGKTES

-443 KSTGV
+443 KSTSA
-448 DAQVAVQEQ
+448 DAQEQVREQ
-457 MAITTPLIIEQ
+457 MEATTPIIIEQ
-468 ERLYTEAA
+468 NKLYEEAA

-481 LDAIAKGVGDTFSS
+481 LDAVAKGVGDTFSS

-565 GGNGGAMAGDG
+565 GGNGGAISGDG

>member
-36 KTVTSTGKAEKGFK
+36 KTVDSTGKAEKGFK

-78 AIGSILGRVS
+78 AIGAIMGRVS

-96 ISAGVALGIKKM
+96 ISAGLALGIKKM

-149 ETLASVQGVR
+149 ETLASVSGVR

-205 EDPIV
+205 EDPVV

-252 QVGGAGKKAAKG
+252 QVGKAGKKAAKG
-264 LAGAVDSLGEKLN
+264 FAGAVDSLGERFN
-277 IFFETSDFGIAIV
+277 IFFEQATVGIKITE
-290 NGLTWAINALANAF
+290 GLTWAIQGLANAF
-304 DDTDKAASS
+304 ANTDKEASTFQGI
-313 MKSLSKVE
+313 KQVE
-321 AEIER
+321 KEIER
-326 IQKQIDDRTKLLED
+326 IQKQIDKKSEEAKG
-340 QSIIGLDPESEDKR
+340 SILGLDEEDTR
-354 LNDLQKKLEQFYA
+354 LAFLQEHIQTFYAQLKKLREEEEKA
-367 RKKDLETKEEI
+367 KAKISNKKAVEEVNKLANIRKK
-378 EKNKKKNSN
+378 
-387 EPIIT
+387 
-392 QESKLA
+392 
-398 KARKDNNEEFIK
+398 NNEEFVK
-410 QNKHEIDGFGKTES
+410 QNQHEIEGFGKTES

-443 KSTGV
+443 KSTGA
-448 DAQVAVQEQ
+448 DAQEQVREQ
-457 MAITTPLIIEQ
+457 MEETTPIIIEQ
-468 ERLYTEAA
+468 NRLYDEAA

-481 LDAIAKGVGDTFSS
+481 LDAVAKGVGDTFSS

>member
-140 EDLAQKIGI
+140 EDLSQKIGI

-174 TFKSALSL
+174 TFREALTL

-205 EDPIV
+205 EDPIA

-220 SFSDEQKEMIRVLD
+220 SFTDQQKETIRVLT
-234 MTGRKAQAQE
+234 MTGRKAEAQT
-244 IILKALNE
+244 IILKALKTQLGE
-252 QVGGAGKKAAKG
+252 SGPEAAKG
-264 LAGAVDSLGEKLN
+264 FAGAVDSLGERFN
-277 IFFETSDFGIAIV
+277 IFFEQATVGIKITE
-290 NGLTWAINALANAF
+290 GLTWAIQGLADAF
-304 DDTDKAASS
+304 ANTDKEASTFQGI
-313 MKSLSKVE
+313 KQVE
-321 AEIER
+321 KEIER
-326 IQKQIDDRTKLLED
+326 IQKQIDKKSEEAKG
-340 QSIIGLDPESEDKR
+340 SILGLDEEDTR
-354 LNDLQKKLEQFYA
+354 LAFLQEHIQTFYAQLKKLREEDEKAKDKINSKKAIQQINDLAEL
-367 RKKDLETKEEI
+367 RKKN
-378 EKNKKKNSN
+378 NK
-387 EPIIT
+387 
-392 QESKLA
+392 
-398 KARKDNNEEFIK
+398 EFIK
-410 QNKHEIDGFGKTES
+410 QNQHEIEGFGKTES

-443 KSTGV
+443 KSTSA
-448 DAQVAVQEQ
+448 DAQEQVREQ
-457 MAITTPLIIEQ
+457 MEATTPIIIEQ
-468 ERLYTEAA
+468 NKLYEEAA

-481 LDAIAKGVGDTFSS
+481 LDAVAKGVGDTFSS

>member
-36 KTVTSTGKAEKGFK
+36 KTVDSTAKAEKGFK
-50 GLQEKIRNTAGG
+50 GLQEKLRNTAGG

-78 AIGSILGRVS
+78 ALGAIIGRVTFS
-88 GTMLLFTA
+88 MLIFTA
-96 ISAGVALGIKKM
+96 ATAGTLLVMKKM
-108 ISAVS
+108 VAAVS
-113 NAERQFGKLEAILKA
+113 NSERQFGKLEAILKA
-128 TGGAAGLTLVEI
+128 TGHAAGLTLSDI
-140 EDLAQKIGI
+140 EDLSQQIGI

-205 EDPIV
+205 EDPIA

-252 QVGGAGKKAAKG
+252 QVGKAGKKAAKG
-264 LAGAVDSLGEKLN
+264 FAGAVDSLGERFN
-277 IFFETSDFGIAIV
+277 IFFEQATVGIAITE
-290 NGLTWAINALANAF
+290 GLTWAIQGLADAF
-304 DDTDKAASS
+304 ANTDKEASTF
-313 MKSLSKVE
+313 KGIKQVE
-321 AEIER
+321 KEIER
-326 IQKQIDDRTKLLED
+326 IQKQIDKKSEEAKDF
-340 QSIIGLDPESEDKR
+340 IPGLDETDTRLGFLQEHIQTFYAQLKKLREEEEKAKDKINSKKAIQQI
-354 LNDLQKKLEQFYA
+354 NDLAEL
-367 RKKDLETKEEI
+367 RKKN
-378 EKNKKKNSN
+378 NK
-387 EPIIT
+387 
-392 QESKLA
+392 
-398 KARKDNNEEFIK
+398 EFIK
-410 QNKHEIDGFGKTES
+410 QNQHEIEGFGKTES

-443 KSTGV
+443 KSTSA
-448 DAQVAVQEQ
+448 DAQEQVREQ
-457 MAITTPLIIEQ
+457 MEATTPIIIEQ
-468 ERLYTEAA
+468 NKLYEEAA

-481 LDAIAKGVGDTFSS
+481 LDAVAKGVGDTFSS

-565 GGNGGAMAGDG
+565 GGNGGAIAGDG

>member
-36 KTVTSTGKAEKGFK
+36 KTVDSTAKAEKGFK
-50 GLQEKIRNTAGG
+50 GLQEKLRNTAGG

-78 AIGSILGRVS
+78 ALGAIIGRVTFS
-88 GTMLLFTA
+88 MLIFTA
-96 ISAGVALGIKKM
+96 ATAGTLLVMKKM
-108 ISAVS
+108 VAAVS
-113 NAERQFGKLEAILKA
+113 NSERQFGKLTAILRA
-128 TGGAAGLTLVEI
+128 TGGAAGLTLSDI
-140 EDLAQKIGI
+140 EDLSQQIGI

-174 TFKSALSL
+174 TFREALTL

-205 EDPIV
+205 EDPIA

-220 SFSDEQKEMIRVLD
+220 SFTDQQKETIRVLT
-234 MTGRKAQAQE
+234 MTGRKAEAQT
-244 IILKALNE
+244 IILKALKTQLGE
-252 QVGGAGKKAAKG
+252 SGPEAAKG
-264 LAGAVDSLGEKLN
+264 FAGAVDSLGERFN
-277 IFFETSDFGIAIV
+277 IFFEQATVGIKITE
-290 NGLTWAINALANAF
+290 GLTWAIQGLADAF
-304 DDTDKAASS
+304 ANTDKEASTFQGI
-313 MKSLSKVE
+313 KQVE
-321 AEIER
+321 KEIER
-326 IQKQIDDRTKLLED
+326 IQKQIDKKSEEAKG
-340 QSIIGLDPESEDKR
+340 SILGLDEEDTR
-354 LNDLQKKLEQFYA
+354 LAFLQEHIQTFYAQLKKLREEEEKAKDKINSKKAIQQINDLAEL
-367 RKKDLETKEEI
+367 RKKN
-378 EKNKKKNSN
+378 NK
-387 EPIIT
+387 
-392 QESKLA
+392 
-398 KARKDNNEEFIK
+398 EFIK
-410 QNKHEIDGFGKTES
+410 QNQHEIEGFGKTES

-443 KSTGV
+443 KSTSA
-448 DAQVAVQEQ
+448 DAQEQVREQ
-457 MAITTPLIIEQ
+457 MEATTPIIIEQ
-468 ERLYTEAA
+468 NKLYEEAA

-481 LDAIAKGVGDTFSS
+481 LDAVAKGVGDTFSS

>member
-205 EDPIV
+205 EDPVV

-264 LAGAVDSLGEKLN
+264 LSGAIDSLGEKLN

-290 NGLTWAINALANAF
+290 NGLTWAMNKLANAF

-321 AEIER
+321 AEIEK
-326 IQKQIDDRTKLLED
+326 IQKQIDARSKLLAD
-340 QSIIGLDPESEDKR
+340 QSIIGLDPQSEDKR
-354 LNDLQKKLEQFYA
+354 LNDLQKKYMEFIFQQKLLKVEDKVNKDKLDKNPA
-367 RKKDLETKEEI
+367 ITEAHKLRNIRKK
-378 EKNKKKNSN
+378 
-387 EPIIT
+387 
-392 QESKLA
+392 
-398 KARKDNNEEFIK
+398 NNEEFIK
-410 QNKHEIDGFGKTES
+410 QNQHEIEGFGKTES

-443 KSTGV
+443 KSTSA
-448 DAQVAVQEQ
+448 DAQEQVREQ
-457 MAITTPLIIEQ
+457 MEATTPIIIEQ
-468 ERLYTEAA
+468 NRLYEEAA

-481 LDAIAKGVGDTFSS
+481 LDAVAKGVGDTFSS

-565 GGNGGAMAGDG
+565 GGNGGNVGAHAGSAG
-576 YASGGTV
+576 GGTI
-583 QANTPS
+583 QQGSPT
-589 LVGERGPELFVPNSS
+589 LVGERGPELFIPNSA
-604 GKIVNGSD
+604 GNIKNNSD
-612 TRSAMS
+612 SKSLMS

>member
-36 KTVTSTGKAEKGFK
+36 KTVDSTAKAEKGFK
-50 GLQEKIRNTAGG
+50 GLQEKLRNTAGG

-78 AIGSILGRVS
+78 ALGAIIGRVTFS
-88 GTMLLFTA
+88 MLIFTA
-96 ISAGVALGIKKM
+96 ATAGTLLVMKKM
-108 ISAVS
+108 VAAVS
-113 NAERQFGKLEAILKA
+113 NSERQFGKLTAILKA
-128 TGGAAGLTLVEI
+128 TGGAAGLTLSDI
-140 EDLAQKIGI
+140 EDLSQKIGI

-205 EDPIV
+205 EDPIA

-220 SFSDEQKEMIRVLD
+220 SFTDQQKETIRVLT
-234 MTGRKAQAQE
+234 MTGRKAEAQT
-244 IILKALNE
+244 IILKALKTQLGE
-252 QVGGAGKKAAKG
+252 SGPEAAKG
-264 LAGAVDSLGEKLN
+264 FAGAVDSLGERFN
-277 IFFETSDFGIAIV
+277 IFFEQATVGIAITE
-290 NGLTWAINALANAF
+290 GLTWAIQGLADAF
-304 DDTDKAASS
+304 ANTDKEASTF
-313 MKSLSKVE
+313 KGIKQVE
-321 AEIER
+321 KEIER
-326 IQKQIDDRTKLLED
+326 IQKQIDKKSEEAKG
-340 QSIIGLDPESEDKR
+340 SILGLDEEDTR
-354 LNDLQKKLEQFYA
+354 LAFLQEHIQTFYAQLKKLREEDEKAKDKINSKKAIQQINDLAEL
-367 RKKDLETKEEI
+367 RKKN
-378 EKNKKKNSN
+378 NK
-387 EPIIT
+387 
-392 QESKLA
+392 
-398 KARKDNNEEFIK
+398 EFIK
-410 QNKHEIDGFGKTES
+410 QNQHEIEGFGKTES

-443 KSTGV
+443 KSTSA
-448 DAQVAVQEQ
+448 DAQEQVREQ
-457 MAITTPLIIEQ
+457 MEATTPIIIEQ
-468 ERLYTEAA
+468 NKLYEEAA

-481 LDAIAKGVGDTFSS
+481 LDAVAKGVGDTFSS

-565 GGNGGAMAGDG
+565 GGNGGAIAGDG